1 MNGDD
6 LAELLRALVELQRAE
21 DASARA
27 AWALAE
33 AEEAD
38 PPRLA
43 EVARAR
49 ERYEAAVAA
58 VEAARARR
66 RKLEARLGPAEA
78 DRAHAM
84 LASAVAEPGP
94 LSGEVTVAGR
104 TFTLGTI
111 YAPRSGRGYDRRPR
125 RLLSYSTDGPPSGGR
140 VMVEMV
146 PAGGQRIM
154 AGTRWAAWA
163 GEPVEDVGR

>member
-27 AWALAE
+27 AWVLAE

-38 PPRLA
+38 PALPA
-43 EVARAR
+43 EVEQAR

-66 RKLEARLGPAEA
+66 REIEAQFSPAE
-78 DRAHAM
+78 
-84 LASAVAEPGP
+84 VARVHGMSPG
-94 LSGEVTVAGR
+94 T
-104 TFTLGTI
+104 
-111 YAPRSGRGYDRRPR
+111 GRG
-125 RLLSYSTDGPPSGGR
+125 
-140 VMVEMV
+140 
-146 PAGGQRIM
+146 
-154 AGTRWAAWA
+154 
-163 GEPVEDVGR
+163 